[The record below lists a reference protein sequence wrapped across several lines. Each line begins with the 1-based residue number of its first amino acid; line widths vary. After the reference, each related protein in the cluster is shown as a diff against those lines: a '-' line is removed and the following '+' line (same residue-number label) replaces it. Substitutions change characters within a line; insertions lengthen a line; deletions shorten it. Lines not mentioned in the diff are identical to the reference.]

1 MSLLSITLLSL
12 HLFPIRQ
19 KKIQSISLVFNKIV
33 RFDAEHPDVKGGF
46 TRVFKSFCRYFYEK
60 KILVVTYLFA
70 NL

>member
-1 MSLLSITLLSL
+1 MLNTRMFVICTSGCLPS
-12 HLFPIRQ
+12 R
-19 KKIQSISLVFNKIV
+19 
-33 RFDAEHPDVKGGF
+33 HPDVKSGF